1 MRMKF
6 LDSDQEIW
14 FDEKQAP
21 PSPSVFVLACVP
33 NLITR
38 GLYWKLWGMLT
49 ADEFYKISNI
59 DTKVRETE
67 GFKLTYLVKVY
78 KIK

>member
-1 MRMKF
+1 MKI

-21 PSPSVFVLACVP
+21 PSPSVFVLACVLNP
-33 NLITR
+33 FTHKF
-38 GLYWKLWGMLT
+38 YWRLWGMLT
-49 ADEFYKISNI
+49 DEEYKTIYDI
-59 DTKVRETE
+59 DTQVRQTQ

-78 KIK
+78 KVKL